1 MRAMMILDPHQ
12 AHEFVDSKDKKKK
25 RRSNRKSK
33 QISPPSDEEIVQ
45 QEGGIITNQRFLR
58 SCPQPIACEKSVADS
73 NARNGYHSSRHSQL
87 QRKYY
92 TSYWSKEAVTA
103 ALEKGDVVRALFR
116 VNAHNRLEAY
126 CKIEGVPVDILI
138 CGTAAQNRAVEG
150 DIVVI
155 KLDPLSLWTKMKGSS
170 GASGNAS
177 PSDDCNLVPVATLP
191 VSNNFKGKDKVGN
204 DFYDERNTYH
214 SENGSQE
221 SVALAGNGLVNG
233 NTLNCCSGEHHDFV
247 TVEQRLC
254 TMTSAFP
261 LKRPTGKVVA
271 IIEKSRRRDGVV
283 GFLDV
288 KHWGSNRKDYSENS
302 EAIQLPLLFS
312 SMEYIAFIPNDS
324 KFPKM
329 MVPIRSLPDCMK
341 KRLEVGDATVGTELV
356 AAQIVN
362 WGEEDNGPEAHV
374 IRVFGCGGDLEP
386 CIAAI
391 LFENAIH
398 SFEFSSETLSCLPNV
413 NWVVPL
419 KEYQTR
425 QDIRNLCIFTI
436 DPASTTDV
444 DDALSVN
451 WLSSD
456 ICRVGVHIA
465 DASYFVLPDTA
476 LDVEAQFRSTSVYLL
491 RRKLPMLPPLLSEN
505 LGSLNPGV
513 ERLAFSIFWDIN
525 LSGEVLDRWIG
536 RTIMQSCC
544 KLSYEHAQNIIDGK
558 YDDESFTTLKNG
570 LPHMHGQFQWSNVV
584 ESVKSLHAISKTLK
598 EKRYNDGALSLA
610 NPKLDFLF
618 NEDGSPYDF
627 VFRGT
632 MESKSLVEE
641 FMLLANRTAAEVI
654 TRAYPSTALLRRH
667 PEPNLR
673 KLIEFETFCCKHGL
687 SLDISSSGKLHL
699 SLERI
704 RQELKDDSVLFDI
717 LLSYATRPMQ
727 MATYFCSGNSEECEN
742 DWGHFALA
750 VPLYT
755 HFTSPL
761 RRYPDIVVHR
771 TLAAVVKAEEIYM
784 KKRSKVLDFS
794 VGRTRRCFTSIYFD
808 KDAVESHE
816 AEEALSV
823 AAGEY
828 SVPCTEM
835 LKGVAAHCNERK
847 LASRHVNDATVKL
860 YLWLLLRKEEVLFSK
875 ARVVGL
881 GPRFMSIYIEKLA
894 MERRIY
900 YDEVEGLTAEWLDAT
915 CTLVLSL
922 STNKRIQRRGSP
934 ANCRPLEEVVLIVS
948 PHNLMPAV
956 DSSDENRDEVG
967 SLQIEG
973 DALASVVHSQDVEP
987 AVFPLTV
994 RSLSTIS
1001 VALHAV
1007 GGDDG
1012 PHDVGARL
1020 FVSSYFG

>member
-1 MRAMMILDPHQ
+1 MMILDQHQ
-12 AHEFVDSKDKKKK
+12 SVDSKDKKKK
-25 RRSNRKSK
+25 RRSNRKSR
-33 QISPPSDEEIVQ
+33 QISPLSDEDLVQ
-45 QEGGIITNQRFLR
+45 QEGGISTNQQFLR
-58 SCPQPIACEKSVADS
+58 SCPQPIACEKSVVDS
-73 NARNGYHSSRHSQL
+73 NARNGYHSSRHSQI
-87 QRKYY
+87 QRKYF
-92 TSYWSKEAVTA
+92 TSYWSKEAVAA
-103 ALEKGDVVRALFR
+103 ALEKGDVFRALFR

-138 CGTAAQNRAVEG
+138 SGTTAQNRAVEG
-150 DIVVI
+150 DVVVI
-155 KLDPLSLWTKMKGSS
+155 KIDPLSSWTKMKGSS
-170 GASGNAS
+170 GVSGNAS
-177 PSDDCNLVPVATLP
+177 VSDDCNLVPVVTVP
-191 VSNNFKGKDKVGN
+191 VSNNCKGKGKVDN
-204 DFYDERNTYH
+204 DFYDERNTYLW
-214 SENGSQE
+214 ENGGQE
-221 SVALAGNGLVNG
+221 SVVLAGNGLVNG
-233 NTLNCCSGEHHDFV
+233 NTLIGCSSEHHDV
-247 TVEQRLC
+247 ATAEQRLC
-254 TMTSAFP
+254 AMTSAFP

-271 IIEKSRRRDGVV
+271 IIERSRRRDGVV

-288 KHWGSNRKDYSENS
+288 KHWVSGRKDFSENS

-312 SMEYIAFIPNDS
+312 SMECIAFIPNDF

-329 MVPIRSLPDCMK
+329 MVPIRSLPGGIK

-356 AAQIVN
+356 AARIVD
-362 WGEEDNGPEAHV
+362 WGEEYNAPEAHV
-374 IRVFGCGGDLEP
+374 IRVFGCGGDVEP

-413 NWVVPL
+413 SWVVPL
-419 KEYQTR
+419 EEYQTR

-436 DPASTTDV
+436 DPASTTEV
-444 DDALSVN
+444 DDALSIN

-465 DASYFVLPDTA
+465 DASYFVHPDIA

-536 RTIMQSCC
+536 RTIMRSCC
-544 KLSYEHAQNIIDGK
+544 KLSYEHAQDIIDGK
-558 YDDESFTTLKNG
+558 YDVDSFSTLQNG
-570 LPHMHGQFQWSNVV
+570 LPHMHGQFQWSSVV
-584 ESVKSLHAISKTLK
+584 DSVKSLHAISKTLK

-627 VFRGT
+627 VFQER

-654 TRAYPSTALLRRH
+654 TRAYPSSALLRRH

-673 KLIEFETFCCKHGL
+673 KLREFESFCCKNGL

-727 MATYFCSGNSEECEN
+727 MATYFCSGNLEECEN
-742 DWGHFALA
+742 DWGHYSLA

-771 TLAAVVKAEEIYM
+771 TLAAAIKAEEIYM
-784 KKRSKVLDFS
+784 KKRNKLPDFS
-794 VGRTRRCFTSIYFD
+794 VDRTRRCFTSIHFN

-816 AEEALSV
+816 AQEALSV
-823 AAGEY
+823 AAAEY
-828 SVPCTEM
+828 SVPCTDM
-835 LKGVAAHCNERK
+835 LTGVAAHCNERK

-860 YLWLLLRKEEVLFSK
+860 YMWLLLRKEEFLFSK
-875 ARVVGL
+875 ARVLGL
-881 GPRFMSIYIEKLA
+881 GPRFMTIYIQKLA

-922 STNKRIQRRGSP
+922 STKKRIQRRGNPSS
-934 ANCRPLEEVVLIVS
+934 CRPLEEVVLIVS
-948 PHNLMPAV
+948 PHNQIPAV
-956 DSSDENRDEVG
+956 DSSGEIRNEVN
-967 SLQIEG
+967 SSQTEEG
-973 DALASVVHSQDVEP
+973 DASASIVHVQDVEP

-994 RSLSTIS
+994 RILSTIS

-1020 FVSSYFG
+1020 YVSSYFG